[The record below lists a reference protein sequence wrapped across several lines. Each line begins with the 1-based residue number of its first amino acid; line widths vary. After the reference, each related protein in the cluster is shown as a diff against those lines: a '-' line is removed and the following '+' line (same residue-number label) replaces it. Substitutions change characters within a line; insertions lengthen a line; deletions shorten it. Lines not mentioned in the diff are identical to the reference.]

1 MVKKAGCRKRQWR
14 RPPLNNLVFG
24 HPETKGG
31 KAVYKNMS
39 KEELLKI
46 LQGLLKTDA
55 ALTFL
60 LYLKKDELERLMAVV
75 RDRVE
80 GCNKD

>member
-1 MVKKAGCRKRQWR
+1 M
-14 RPPLNNLVFG
+14 
-24 HPETKGG
+24 
-31 KAVYKNMS
+31 YKNMS

-46 LQGLLKTDA
+46 LQSLLKTDA
-55 ALTFL
+55 TLTFL
-60 LYLKKDELERLMAVV
+60 LYLKKDELERLVAVV

>member
-1 MVKKAGCRKRQWR
+1 MPSVCTVPSKDVIAMY
-14 RPPLNNLVFG
+14 N
-24 HPETKGG
+24 
-31 KAVYKNMS
+31 NMS

-46 LQGLLKTDA
+46 LQSLLKTDA
-55 ALTFL
+55 TLTFL
-60 LYLKKDELERLMAVV
+60 LYLKKDELERLVAVV

>member
-1 MVKKAGCRKRQWR
+1 
-14 RPPLNNLVFG
+14 
-24 HPETKGG
+24 
-31 KAVYKNMS
+31 VYKNMN

-60 LYLKKDELERLMAVV
+60 LYLKKDELERLVAVV